1 MSWSLQP
8 RFPPVAQYS
17 FKTST
22 PPPQVRSG
30 TIALEW
36 VKEMDVDS
44 SWSLLAQTLLGE
56 GVDAQGPREPVAW

>member
-8 RFPPVAQYS
+8 RFPLVAQYS

-22 PPPQVRSG
+22 PPHPRSG

-56 GVDAQGPREPVAW
+56 GVDAQVPREPVAW